1 MHVCLQVDH
10 SRVQVVRP
18 SEPSREVHTQRKQ
31 PSLSLSLFINFKFQS
46 ESLLIYCKK
55 LKMIMQSER
64 RLFTKFYREMFCWI
78 DNWYGLTMA
87 DIRRIEDEVK
97 AKLDKVRL
105 IQNKKLPLSFEIKL
119 IMKQTNKQQQNKT
132 GNQRGT
138 SERNG
143 EQRRLDDRPW
153 IAKYDVVARYQH
165 QPTHAHFHKNK
176 HKFQYTYNNNNKKLS
191 IHTQRKLFRK
201 PRHTHHRINTNESLQ
216 QQQNA
221 THSAIFYLRP
231 FRHPLSQSSST
242 LSTRFLFFSVSQYI
256 KQSIFNIHSQFTLIL
271 VCAFDLLFA

>member
-1 MHVCLQVDH
+1 
-10 SRVQVVRP
+10 
-18 SEPSREVHTQRKQ
+18 
-31 PSLSLSLFINFKFQS
+31 
-46 ESLLIYCKK
+46 
-55 LKMIMQSER
+55 
-64 RLFTKFYREMFCWI
+64 MFCWI

-231 FRHPLSQSSST
+231 FRHPIS
-242 LSTRFLFFSVSQYI
+242 
-256 KQSIFNIHSQFTLIL
+256 
-271 VCAFDLLFA
+271 